1 MLAKIYPNEEFWFVE
16 YIDDNTDKD
25 PATGVFIDLQEA
37 RQSAIEWCKGVVEN
51 VAIMGKSNR

>member
-16 YIDDNTDKD
+16 YIDDSTDKD

-37 RQSAIEWCKGVVEN
+37 RQSALEWCKGVVEN

>member
-16 YIDDNTDKD
+16 YIDDNTDKA